1 MIRTRRLGDA
11 TVTNVVEYVGPTH
24 DPAATFPDFDP
35 AVLRRHAGWLAPA
48 YWVPAMDRLVIAI
61 QLWVVEVGDAVIV
74 VDTGVGNRKPRPAAR
89 MNQLNTLTLAWL
101 EAAGASR
108 ERVTHVV
115 MTHLHGDHIGWNTV
129 LEDGRWTPTFPNAR
143 YLAPKADYDYF
154 LTQYQADPNGLGGPL
169 ADSLFPLRDA
179 GLFGILDEGE
189 RVADVLR
196 VAPAPGHTP
205 GMVTLHLEA
214 GGPPAVF
221 SADVMHHPLQIV
233 QPSWNTAFC
242 IIPDQARATRAA
254 FLADLAER
262 GALFMPC
269 HFPLPGCGY
278 VRRQGE
284 SYVFEPEA

>member
-1 MIRTRRLGDA
+1 MISTRTLGNA

-24 DPAATFPDFDP
+24 DPAATFPDVDP
-35 AVLRRHAGWLAPA
+35 VVLRQNAGWLAPT
-48 YWVPAMDRLVIAI
+48 YWVPAMNRLVIAI
-61 QLWVVEVGDAVIV
+61 QLWVVTVGDAVII

-101 EAAGASR
+101 EAAGAAR

-115 MTHLHGDHIGWNTV
+115 MTHLHGDHIGWNT
-129 LEDGRWTPTFPNAR
+129 LLDDGRWVPTFPNAR
-143 YLAPKADYDYF
+143 YLAPRADYDYF
-154 LTQYQADPNGLGGPL
+154 LAQYQADPNGLAGPL
-169 ADSLFPLRDA
+169 ADSLLPIRDA
-179 GLFGILDEGE
+179 GLLDFFDPGA
-189 RVADVLR
+189 RIADVLR
-196 VAPAPGHTP
+196 VVAAPGHTP

-242 IIPDQARATRAA
+242 IIPDQARATRSA
-254 FLADLAER
+254 FLADAAARE
-262 GALFMPC
+262 ALFMPC

-284 SYVFEPEA
+284 SYVFEAEG